1 MGFNPFKS
9 IDRALDK
16 GSNALH
22 RAASSVRNEFNDTTR
37 AVRRTA
43 SSAVN
48 TVRNEFNDTTR
59 AVRRTTNSV
68 VNTARREWNDT
79 KRLTTK
85 AKNSVVNTAHRE
97 WNDTT
102 KALDKGRKAWDKG
115 LDKAKSGGN
124 FLKNHAE
131 DIGHGVLDAAG
142 FIPVVGGVADLANAG
157 WYAAKGDK
165 VNAALSA
172 AAAIPFAG
180 DAFAAGK
187 LGLKAAKGAEK
198 LAETGTVAGRVA
210 ANVTDEVAEA
220 VNVGGR
226 NVAPAPSTLHTRG
239 NRPDLAERTINGYV
253 NTNVERAGGEITSLR
268 PSGREINRAGQSGTH
283 NIGDSEAAHFHERY
297 RDVAPDGT
305 VREGI
310 RKKAVKAEE
319 RHVRELYKALDEG
332 RTRTKK
338 DR

>member
-9 IDRALDK
+9 IDRVLDK
-16 GSNALH
+16 GSNALQS
-22 RAASSVRNEFNDTTR
+22 AASSVRNEFNDTTR
-37 AVRRTA
+37 TIRRTT

-48 TVRNEFNDTTR
+48 TVRREIGETRQTVSRTARNAINTTR
-59 AVRRTTNSV
+59 REIGETRQTVSRTARNV
-68 VNTARREWNDT
+68 ANTARQ
-79 KRLTTK
+79 
-85 AKNSVVNTAHRE
+85 VNLS
-97 WNDTT
+97 NV
-102 KALDKGRKAWDKG
+102 
-115 LDKAKSGGN
+115 
-124 FLKNHAE
+124 
-131 DIGHGVLDAAG
+131 GHTVLDGAG
-142 FIPVVGGVADLANAG
+142 FIPVVGGIADLANAS

-172 AAAIPFAG
+172 ASAIPFAG

-198 LAETGTVAGRVA
+198 LAEAGTVAGRVA
-210 ANVTDEVAEA
+210 ANVTDEVAGA

-253 NTNVERAGGEITSLR
+253 NRNVERAGGEITSLR